1 MKKTFSFLFVFI
13 FLLTWSLYSQEK
25 VISLGEEWSY
35 YDKGELSS
43 TWYVQKEFKDWPKG
57 PAPIGYG
64 DRQIVTSVSYGKDPE
79 NKDLV
84 KYFSKTFT
92 LNNPEKNLAYVLNII
107 RDDGIVVYLNGKEIF
122 RNNLP
127 NGKLSFKTRAI
138 NVVELEKEEEFVKK
152 VIDSDE
158 FLDGKNTISVAVHQ
172 IKGSSSDCIFDLNLI
187 GYNDPILLKKI
198 LEDKEML
205 NYQLESEIAKLNTD
219 LVLDRVSLKLTME
232 KNKNEDL
239 RFTIYIIFFLF
250 LISLSG
256 FVFSFLEMRKKEKE
270 ALNIVD
276 EKNKILLEKEQ
287 ELLTL
292 STQLLHNKQYFKEI
306 KADLKA
312 LKSNNTQLLTDINY
326 NINLALEGE
335 DEWKVLS
342 KHFNAVFEGFYEKLI
357 TLHPDLTEVELR
369 HCMFIKLHMSTKEI
383 SNIMLIDPRSV
394 QTARYRIKKKME
406 LDEDVDLR
414 TYLLNL

>member
-1 MKKTFSFLFVFI
+1 M
-13 FLLTWSLYSQEK
+13 
-25 VISLGEEWSY
+25 
-35 YDKGELSS
+35 
-43 TWYVQKEFKDWPKG
+43 
-57 PAPIGYG
+57 
-64 DRQIVTSVSYGKDPE
+64 
-79 NKDLV
+79 
-84 KYFSKTFT
+84 
-92 LNNPEKNLAYVLNII
+92 
-107 RDDGIVVYLNGKEIF
+107 
-122 RNNLP
+122 
-127 NGKLSFKTRAI
+127 
-138 NVVELEKEEEFVKK
+138 
-152 VIDSDE
+152 
-158 FLDGKNTISVAVHQ
+158 HQ

-276 EKNKILLEKEQ
+276 EKNKILLVKEQ

-292 STQLLHNKQYFKEI
+292 SMQLLHNKQYFKEI

-357 TLHPDLTEVELR
+357 ILHPDLTEVELR

-383 SNIMLIDPRSV
+383 SNIMLIVPRSV